1 VESPGNAREHA
12 VIAQAGRR
20 AAAVVLLISA
30 ASSLFFL
37 AYALRL
43 SSLVSAGLTAHR
55 EIEAELR
62 QSLADQRQLAHL
74 DPHSAPEYHRRF
86 DATATLLRR
95 LRVVEINREALT
107 RHIEELIVAAVALL
121 LASALALYLFERRGR
136 EQRLV
141 RVESAVAALSRGEAV
156 AELDDRRRDAIGRIA
171 SAVVRSSRIATADR
185 QRIRYLEHLSAWQ
198 EAARRHAHEIRTPL
212 TAIRMEVDRLTSA
225 LQTEDSDNRAEVESA
240 RASILSEIRQLTE
253 FTRNFTSF
261 AAIPAP
267 KMQRLD
273 LSRLIAE
280 FAVTF
285 GNAWP
290 NLRLHVGHAESGAFV
305 NADADMIRRVLV
317 NLAANSSQA
326 ANGRGGTVTFEV
338 RHEQNSRSIY
348 VSDDGPGLPSGIRS
362 RLFEPYTT
370 SRGIGQGMGL
380 GLAIS
385 KKILLDHGGDLHLI
399 DPTSGGTTF
408 RLSLPEAS

>member
-1 VESPGNAREHA
+1 MTSP
-12 VIAQAGRR
+12 AGRR
-20 AAAVVLLISA
+20 AAVVVLLISA
-30 ASSLFFL
+30 ASSVFFL

-62 QSLADQRQLAHL
+62 GSLDDQKHLARL
-74 DPHSAPEYHRRF
+74 DPRSAPEYHRRF

-95 LRVVEINREALT
+95 LRVVDINREALT
-107 RHIEELIVAAVALL
+107 QHIEELIVAAVTLL
-121 LASALALYLFERRGR
+121 LASALALYLVERRGR

-141 RVESAVAALSRGEAV
+141 RVEAAVAALSRGETVTA
-156 AELDDRRRDAIGRIA
+156 LDDRRRDAIGRIA
-171 SAVVRSSRIATADR
+171 AAVVRSSRIANADR

-225 LQTEDSDNRAEVESA
+225 LQNGDSGNRIEIESA
-240 RASILSEIRQLTE
+240 RASILEEIRQLTE
-253 FTRNFTSF
+253 FTRSFTSF

-267 KMQRLD
+267 KMERLD
-273 LSRLIAE
+273 LSRLVAE
-280 FAVTF
+280 FASTF
-285 GNAWP
+285 GTAWP
-290 NLRLHVGHAESGAFV
+290 NLHLRFDDTESGAFV
-305 NADADMIRRVLV
+305 LADAEMIRRVLV

-326 ANGRGGTVTFEV
+326 VNGRGGTVTFDI
-338 RHEQNSRSIY
+338 RHEQKGHSVY
-348 VSDDGPGLPSGIRS
+348 VSDDGPGLPPAIRS

-370 SRGIGQGMGL
+370 SRGIGEGMGL

-385 KKILLDHGGDLHLI
+385 KKILLDHGGDLNLI
-399 DPTSGGTTF
+399 ESPGGGATF